1 MYVLYY
7 CIFINNAYKTINS
20 DENVL
25 YGISKMNIY
34 YIYINIYPHTIECGV
49 PNNGGR
55 KTLDGNFNRQRR
67 QPTFST
73 HGHKWGVKMLS
84 IKRCGAWLLFL
95 HNSAF
100 ADFVIVSP
108 DTLAGYS
115 FGLTASS
122 VLYGKKPGYLGLYNL
137 SYTPS
142 NLCNNE

>member
-73 HGHKWGVKMLS
+73 HGRRDALDKALWSLAS
-84 IKRCGAWLLFL
+84 LF
-95 HNSAF
+95 AQ
-100 ADFVIVSP
+100 
-108 DTLAGYS
+108 
-115 FGLTASS
+115 
-122 VLYGKKPGYLGLYNL
+122 LGLR
-137 SYTPS
+137 
-142 NLCNNE
+142 